1 MVQIASWAVGDPAG
15 IEVRICD
22 QSIGIPADQL
32 EAILERF
39 YRMLQVRLSWMTTPA
54 SEGIGLGLAIC
65 ASMVRVHQG
74 RIWAEGKSGEGPTYV
89 STLPIPAAQP
99 KGKLPELNEAAPLRG
114 ASHEQLT
121 NASTPAYGGRN
132 EHR

>member
-1 MVQIASWAVGDPAG
+1 MVQIASWAVGDPAR

-39 YRMLQVRLSWMTTPA
+39 YRMPQVRLSWMTTPA

-65 ASMVRVHQG
+65 ASIVRAHQG
-74 RIWAEGKSGEGPTYV
+74 RIWAEGKSGEGQHMSLRCQFLLLSPR
-89 STLPIPAAQP
+89 ANC
-99 KGKLPELNEAAPLRG
+99 LN
-114 ASHEQLT
+114 
-121 NASTPAYGGRN
+121 
-132 EHR
+132 